1 MNDTLTVNTVR
12 FVEATEIIPADWG
25 SWFWAALSESSSVTF
40 GDNEYSLIC
49 PERFKEEMLEI
60 LDMVDED
67 SVDTNELK
75 KIEEVLTALAQEGIL
90 INL

>member
-12 FVEATEIIPADWG
+12 FVEATEIIPADWV

-49 PERFKEEMLEI
+49 PERFKEEI
-60 LDMVDED
+60 LDVVDED